1 MRYLITGANGQLGR
15 ELHELLEAQ
24 NLEFS
29 AYDSKMLDITN
40 RQAVFEAVQAQAP
53 DVIFDAAAYTK
64 VDAAEDE
71 GKARNWAVN
80 VDGTTNLSQAAAA
93 FGATLV
99 YVSTDYVFDGT
110 KETAYLETDSVDPQ
124 NEYGKAKLAG
134 EKAVLASH
142 AKAYVVRTSWV
153 YGEYGHNFVYTMQK
167 LAETHPKLTVVND
180 QIGRPTWTK
189 SLAEFMQHLV
199 DSDQEPG
206 IYNFS
211 NDGTASW
218 YRFAQ
223 EILKNSSV
231 AIEPVTS
238 EQFPQKA
245 YRPRHSILD
254 LDKAKATGFKI
265 PTWQEALKMSGMID
279 K

>member
-80 VDGTTNLSQAAAA
+80 VDGTTNLAQAAAA

-99 YVSTDYVFDGT
+99 YVSTDYVFDGK
-110 KETAYLETDSVDPQ
+110 KETAYLETDSVDPK
-124 NEYGKAKLAG
+124 NEYGRAKLAG

>member
-24 NLEFS
+24 NLDFS

-53 DVIFDAAAYTK
+53 GVIFDAAAYTK

-80 VDGTTNLSQAAAA
+80 VDGTKNLAQAAAA

-99 YVSTDYVFDGT
+99 YVSTDYVFDGK
-110 KETAYLETDSVDPQ
+110 KETPYLETDSVNPK

-199 DSDQEPG
+199 DSGQEPG

-218 YRFAQ
+218 YQFAQ
-223 EILKNSSV
+223 EILKGSQ
-231 AIEPVTS
+231 AEIEPVTS

-254 LDKAKATGFKI
+254 LKKAKATGFKI

>member
-80 VDGTTNLSQAAAA
+80 VDGTTNLAQAAAA

-223 EILKNSSV
+223 EILKNSQV
-231 AIEPVTS
+231 EIEPVTS

>member
-80 VDGTTNLSQAAAA
+80 VDGTTNIAQAAAA

-99 YVSTDYVFDGT
+99 YVSTDYVFDGQ

>member
-80 VDGTTNLSQAAAA
+80 VDGTTNLAQAAAA